1 MTTAT
6 PTKPVPITAQLKY
19 TRELLRV
26 YRDIEREAVSD
37 EARAMAA
44 AGVQA
49 LTAVVETLERVMAS
63 ADDGK

>member
-1 MTTAT
+1 
-6 PTKPVPITAQLKY
+6 
-19 TRELLRV
+19 
-26 YRDIEREAVSD
+26 VSD

-44 AGVQA
+44 AGVAA